1 MRYLVF
7 SKGFAPFFTFNFN
20 FIDNVEMIVFDLCKK
35 TYTQNGIDWDEI
47 EIDKL

>member
-7 SKGFAPFFTFNFN
+7 SKGFSPFYTFTFN
-20 FIDNVEMIVFDLCKK
+20 FIDNVEMIVFDLYKQK
-35 TYTQNGIDWDEI
+35 YTQNGIDWDNI